1 VQCENE
7 VGLLD
12 DLLAVEVEVR
22 EVEQE
27 RVLIGLGVV
36 KVPALVRG
44 EALRLWVHA
53 ERLVPGND
61 DVVRRVPPARGF
73 LEVRAECGGATGVAG
88 DGGGGAQVL
97 LRGQV
102 GVDVV
107 VGDCAVFVRTGDA
120 VDPEAAP
127 SVVMAE

>member
-1 VQCENE
+1 VQGENE

-36 KVPALVRG
+36 EVPALVRG
-44 EALRLWVHA
+44 EALGLGMDA
-53 ERLVPGND
+53 ERLVAGDD

-73 LEVRAECGGATGVAG
+73 LEVGSKRGGMTGVAG
-88 DGGGGAQVL
+88 DGVGRGAQVS
-97 LRGQV
+97 LRGHP
-102 GVDVV
+102 
-107 VGDCAVFVRTGDA
+107 ASA
-120 VDPEAAP
+120 
-127 SVVMAE
+127 